1 MTPLLFIFVSSI
13 MLGNNNSKFGSSGSC
28 WYFEGLKFFSTWLID
43 GVYVILA
50 ESCSLLKKLDFG
62 ILFNNK
68 FNLETFP
75 LYRSDLISLKRPVSN
90 LWDPIKS
97 KNVLMGL
104 TDDKTISAKN
114 SSPFWVF
121 IPVTL
126 LFSKIKFLA
135 SFLNINSTPALVL
148 DL

>member
-1 MTPLLFIFVSSI
+1 MIIDAIIPLSFIFDSSI

-62 ILFNNK
+62 FLFNNK

-75 LYRSDLISLKRPVSN
+75 
-90 LWDPIKS
+90 
-97 KNVLMGL
+97 
-104 TDDKTISAKN
+104 
-114 SSPFWVF
+114 
-121 IPVTL
+121 
-126 LFSKIKFLA
+126 
-135 SFLNINSTPALVL
+135 
-148 DL
+148 